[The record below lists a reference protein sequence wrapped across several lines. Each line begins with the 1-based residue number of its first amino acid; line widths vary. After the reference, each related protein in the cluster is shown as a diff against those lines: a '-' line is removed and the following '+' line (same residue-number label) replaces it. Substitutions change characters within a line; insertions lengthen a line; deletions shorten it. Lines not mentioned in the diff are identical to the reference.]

1 MPTPREKK
9 NPTAREKA
17 FDGGDVHSEYGMLPR
32 TLIMLGAVTVAG
44 FAVLGFGRQLDRWR
58 RSNLNFDYPLEEL
71 FI

>member
-1 MPTPREKK
+1 MPTLHQKKHFSSRE
-9 NPTAREKA
+9 NALE
-17 FDGGDVHSEYGMLPR
+17 GDVQSEHAMLQR

-58 RSNLNFDYPLEEL
+58 RSNLDFDYPLEEL